1 MKHRRIGAAALAAL
15 LSITV
20 GACGKSADT
29 GGTASSSSSS
39 SGTSSTKKA
48 ALIVAQG
55 GLGDGSYNDLA
66 NSGFKQGETVSGVA
80 GRAIQSNDVV
90 AQAQPILQRAT
101 QSGFGLIIDLE
112 FSHADTLG
120 KIAAQNPKT
129 QYAIVNVPVKGPNV
143 TSVLFAE
150 HEGSYLAGQLAARM
164 TTQTSDPKINADRTI
179 GVIGGTKSTGIDK
192 FLVGFI
198 QGAKDADPKV
208 KVLTAYA
215 NNFGDPSKGKQIADS
230 MYDRGAD
237 IIYAVAGGTGAGV
250 IQAAKERK
258 HYAIGVDTDQDKAA
272 PGYVLTSMVK
282 HTDLAVERLMKE
294 YADGR
299 LKGGTTMNLALT
311 DGGVGLSPMTYT
323 KKDIPGPILAAVD
336 KARQDIIDGK
346 TKVWNVIDQGY
357 PSFYKP

>member
-1 MKHRRIGAAALAAL
+1 MAVLGTLLA
-15 LSITV
+15 ITV
-20 GACGKSADT
+20 AACGKSASAPDQ
-29 GGTASSSSSS
+29 GGSGGSS
-39 SGTSSTKKA
+39 SGSSGKKA

-66 NSGFKQGETVSGVA
+66 DAGFKQGLKETGIS

-101 QSGFGLIIDLE
+101 QSGFGLVIDLE

-120 KIAAQNPKT
+120 KLAPQHPKT
-129 QYAIVNVPVKGPNV
+129 QYAIVNAPVKGANV

-150 HEGSYLAGQLAARM
+150 HEGSYLAGDLAARM
-164 TTQTSDPKINADRTI
+164 TTRTSDPKINPQRTI

-215 NNFGDPSKGKQIADS
+215 NNFADPSKGKQIADS

-258 HYAIGVDTDQDKAA
+258 HYAIGVDTNQDADA
-272 PGYVLTSMVK
+272 PGYVLTSMIK
-282 HTDLAVERLMKE
+282 HTDLAVERLLKQ
-294 YADGR
+294 YAGGQ
-299 LKGGTTMNLALT
+299 LKGGSTMNLALK
-311 DGGVGLSPMTYT
+311 DGGVGLSPMQYT
-323 KKDIPGPILAAVD
+323 KREIPAAVTSAVD
-336 KARQDIIDGK
+336 RARQQIVDGK
-346 TKVWNVIDQGY
+346 LKVWNVITQGY

>member
-1 MKHRRIGAAALAAL
+1 MA
-15 LSITV
+15 
-20 GACGKSADT
+20 ACGKSADSGSAGGSGT
-29 GGTASSSSSS
+29 GSSASS
-39 SGTSSTKKA
+39 GKKA

-66 NSGFKQGETVSGVA
+66 YSGFKHGESSAGVS

-90 AQAQPILQRAT
+90 AQAQPILERAT
-101 QSGFGLIIDLE
+101 QSGFGLVIDLE
-112 FSHADTLG
+112 FSHADALG
-120 KIAAQNPKT
+120 KIAPKNPKT
-129 QYAIVNVPVKGPNV
+129 QYAIVNVPVKGSNV

-150 HEGSYLAGQLAARM
+150 HEGSYLAGQLAARK
-164 TTQTSDPKINADRTI
+164 TTDTSDPKINAQRTI

-258 HYAIGVDTDQDKAA
+258 HYAIGVDTDQDKDA

-294 YADGR
+294 YADGT
-299 LKGGTTMNLALT
+299 LKGGTTMNLSLK

-323 KKDIPGPILAAVD
+323 KKDIPAPILSAVD
-336 KARQDIIDGK
+336 KARQGIIDGK
-346 TKVWNVIDQGY
+346 VKVWDVITQGY